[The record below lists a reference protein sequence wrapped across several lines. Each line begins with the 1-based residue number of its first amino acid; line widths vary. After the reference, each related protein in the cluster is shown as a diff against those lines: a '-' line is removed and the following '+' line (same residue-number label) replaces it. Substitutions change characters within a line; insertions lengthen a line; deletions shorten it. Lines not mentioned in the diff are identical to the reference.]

1 MRGMDFSQ
9 KHDTVRY
16 VKILELLIPIF
27 ICHVYG
33 IQIDLIPVQ
42 SICLYVEVLLNFCKF
57 ELMSCC
63 KNERLFWET
72 YCFSYNTKR
81 NTKLK
86 ALGFR

>member
-9 KHDTVRY
+9 KHDTARY

-42 SICLYVEVLLNFCKF
+42 SMFVYRSTF
-57 ELMSCC
+57 EFFVNSNLWAVARM
-63 KNERLFWET
+63 NDFFGRPI
-72 YCFSYNTKR
+72 
-81 NTKLK
+81 
-86 ALGFR
+86 ALVIIPNAIPNSTP